1 MMQYSTEFCHTRHC
15 DRLRKELDNI
25 TTKNC
30 PEQENIEQV
39 ICCMPE
45 GTEPQD
51 CTEEKTTFTLTEFKE
66 LVHSA
71 QKGDREAINVLCTA
85 FKPLIYK
92 EAYRYE
98 VREALGE
105 DAVNTAWLI
114 FLEQIKKYDGR
125 DFGHLP
131 GLLQYHVHYGLL
143 HKFTRGKSVKDCY
156 YLDAE
161 EEGDETQI
169 AEKFDAIAQ
178 MEDNQAMQLAFKRL
192 TDKQRNIINAM
203 QEPDMTIKKYS
214 EEHKIS
220 YKTAYLH
227 LHRGLDNLK
236 RMIA

>member
-1 MMQYSTEFCHTRHC
+1 MQYSTEFCHTRHC

-30 PEQENIEQV
+30 PEQENTEQV
-39 ICCMPE
+39 ICCVPE
-45 GTEPQD
+45 GTEPQN

-71 QKGDREAINVLCTA
+71 QKGDREAINVLCTT

-105 DAVNTAWLI
+105 DAINTAWLI
-114 FLEQIKKYDGR
+114 FLEQIKKYEGR

-131 GLLQYHVHYGLL
+131 GLLQYNVHYGLL

-161 EEGDETQI
+161 EEGDGMQI
-169 AEKFDAIAQ
+169 TEKFDAIAQ

>member
-1 MMQYSTEFCHTRHC
+1 M
-15 DRLRKELDNI
+15 
-25 TTKNC
+25 
-30 PEQENIEQV
+30 
-39 ICCMPE
+39 
-45 GTEPQD
+45 
-51 CTEEKTTFTLTEFKE
+51 
-66 LVHSA
+66 HSA

-161 EEGDETQI
+161 EEGDKLQI
-169 AEKFDAIAQ
+169 ADKNNVFEQTEVNQLFSAARLSKEQTDAVNELVLNELDHRLFCKKYACSSKT
-178 MEDNQAMQLAFKRL
+178 AFKHRANGL
-192 TDKQRNIINAM
+192 
-203 QEPDMTIKKYS
+203 KK
-214 EEHKIS
+214 
-220 YKTAYLH
+220 
-227 LHRGLDNLK
+227 LK
-236 RMIA
+236 SLLA

>member
-1 MMQYSTEFCHTRHC
+1 MQYSTEFCHTRHC

-30 PEQENIEQV
+30 PEQENTEQV
-39 ICCMPE
+39 ICCVPE
-45 GTEPQD
+45 GTEQTD
-51 CTEEKTTFTLTEFKE
+51 SSEEKTTFTLTEFKE

-114 FLEQIKKYDGR
+114 FLEQIKKYEGR

-131 GLLQYHVHYGLL
+131 GLLQYHIHFGLL
-143 HKFTRGKSVKDCY
+143 DKFTRGKSVKDCY

-161 EEGDETQI
+161 EEGEELQI
-169 AEKFDAIAQ
+169 ADKNNVFEQ
-178 MEDNQAMQLAFKRL
+178 TEVNQLFSAARLSKEQTNAVNELVLNDIDHRVFCKKYACSSKTAFKHRANGL
-192 TDKQRNIINAM
+192 
-203 QEPDMTIKKYS
+203 KK
-214 EEHKIS
+214 
-220 YKTAYLH
+220 
-227 LHRGLDNLK
+227 LK
-236 RMIA
+236 SLLA

>member
-1 MMQYSTEFCHTRHC
+1 MQYSTEFCHTRHC

-30 PEQENIEQV
+30 PEQENTEQV
-39 ICCMPE
+39 ICCVPE
-45 GTEPQD
+45 GTEPQN

-71 QKGDREAINVLCTA
+71 QKGDHEAINVLCAA

-161 EEGDETQI
+161 EEGDGMQI

>member
-1 MMQYSTEFCHTRHC
+1 MQYSTEFCHTRHC
-15 DRLRKELDNI
+15 DRHRKELDNI
-25 TTKNC
+25 TTKKC
-30 PEQENIEQV
+30 PEQENSEEI

-131 GLLQYHVHYGLL
+131 GLLQYHIHYGLL

-161 EEGDETQI
+161 EEGEETQI
-169 AEKFDAIAQ
+169 ADKDNVFERTEVNQLFSAAKLSKEQTDAVNELVLNELDHRLFCKKYACSSKT
-178 MEDNQAMQLAFKRL
+178 AFKHRANGL
-192 TDKQRNIINAM
+192 
-203 QEPDMTIKKYS
+203 KK
-214 EEHKIS
+214 
-220 YKTAYLH
+220 
-227 LHRGLDNLK
+227 LK
-236 RMIA
+236 SLLA

>member
-1 MMQYSTEFCHTRHC
+1 
-15 DRLRKELDNI
+15 
-25 TTKNC
+25 
-30 PEQENIEQV
+30 
-39 ICCMPE
+39 MPE

-71 QKGDREAINVLCTA
+71 QNGNREAINTLCNA

-161 EEGDETQI
+161 EEGEETQI

>member
-1 MMQYSTEFCHTRHC
+1 MQYSTEFCHTRHC

-30 PEQENIEQV
+30 PEQENTEQV
-39 ICCMPE
+39 ICCVPE

-114 FLEQIKKYDGR
+114 FLEQITKYEGR

-161 EEGDETQI
+161 EEGEETQI

>member
-1 MMQYSTEFCHTRHC
+1 MQYSTEFCHTRHC

-39 ICCMPE
+39 ICCVPE

-131 GLLQYHVHYGLL
+131 GLLQYHIHYGLL

-161 EEGDETQI
+161 EEGDGMQI

>member
-1 MMQYSTEFCHTRHC
+1 MQYSTEFCHMRSTNRH
-15 DRLRKELDNI
+15 RKELDNI

-30 PEQENIEQV
+30 PEQENSEEI
-39 ICCMPE
+39 ICCVPE

-71 QKGDREAINVLCTA
+71 QNGDREAINTLCNA

-105 DAVNTAWLI
+105 DSVNAAWLI

-161 EEGDETQI
+161 EEGEETQI
-169 AEKFDAIAQ
+169 ADKEDVFDRT
-178 MEDNQAMQLAFKRL
+178 EVNQLFSAAKLSIEQTNAVNELVLNDLDHRVFCKKYACSSKTAFK
-192 TDKQRNIINAM
+192 
-203 QEPDMTIKKYS
+203 
-214 EEHKIS
+214 
-220 YKTAYLH
+220 
-227 LHRGLDNLK
+227 HRANGLQKLK
-236 RMIA
+236 LLLA

>member
-1 MMQYSTEFCHTRHC
+1 MQYSTEFCHMRSTNRH
-15 DRLRKELDNI
+15 RKELNNI

-30 PEQENIEQV
+30 PEQENSEEI
-39 ICCMPE
+39 ICCVPE

-71 QKGDREAINVLCTA
+71 QNGDREAINTLCNA

-114 FLEQIKKYDGR
+114 FLEQIKKYEGR

-143 HKFTRGKSVKDCY
+143 HKATRGKSVKDCY

-161 EEGDETQI
+161 EEGDGMQI

-178 MEDNQAMQLAFKRL
+178 LEDNQAMQLAFKRL
-192 TDKQRNIINAM
+192 TDKQRNIIKAM

-227 LHRGLDNLK
+227 LHRGLNNLK

>member
-1 MMQYSTEFCHTRHC
+1 
-15 DRLRKELDNI
+15 
-25 TTKNC
+25 
-30 PEQENIEQV
+30 
-39 ICCMPE
+39 MPK

-71 QKGDREAINVLCTA
+71 QNGDREAINTLCNA

-105 DAVNTAWLI
+105 DSVNAAWLI
-114 FLEQIKKYDGR
+114 FLEQIKKYEDR

-161 EEGDETQI
+161 EEGEETQI
-169 AEKFDAIAQ
+169 AEVV
-178 MEDNQAMQLAFKRL
+178 
-192 TDKQRNIINAM
+192 
-203 QEPDMTIKKYS
+203 
-214 EEHKIS
+214 
-220 YKTAYLH
+220 
-227 LHRGLDNLK
+227 NLF
-236 RMIA
+236 

>member
-1 MMQYSTEFCHTRHC
+1 MQYSTEFCHTRSTNRH
-15 DRLRKELDNI
+15 RKELDNI
-25 TTKNC
+25 TTQNC
-30 PEQENIEQV
+30 PEQENTEQV
-39 ICCMPE
+39 ICCLPE

-161 EEGDETQI
+161 EEGDELQI
-169 AEKFDAIAQ
+169 ADKNNVFEQTEVNQLFSAARLSKEQTDAVNELVLNELDHRLFCKKYACSSKT
-178 MEDNQAMQLAFKRL
+178 AFK
-192 TDKQRNIINAM
+192 
-203 QEPDMTIKKYS
+203 
-214 EEHKIS
+214 
-220 YKTAYLH
+220 
-227 LHRGLDNLK
+227 HRANGLQKLK
-236 RMIA
+236 LLLA

>member
-1 MMQYSTEFCHTRHC
+1 MQYNTEFCYTRSTNRH
-15 DRLRKELDNI
+15 RKELDNI
-25 TTKNC
+25 TTQNC
-30 PEQENIEQV
+30 PEQETSEEI
-39 ICCMPE
+39 ICCVPE

-71 QKGDREAINVLCTA
+71 QKGDCEAINTLCNA

-105 DAVNTAWLI
+105 DSVNAAWLI
-114 FLEQIKKYDGR
+114 FLEQITKYEGR

-131 GLLQYHVHYGLL
+131 GLLQYHIHYGLL

-161 EEGDETQI
+161 EEGEETQI
-169 AEKFDAIAQ
+169 ADKEDVFDRT
-178 MEDNQAMQLAFKRL
+178 EVNQLFSAAKLSIEQTNAVNELVLNDLDHRVFCKKYACSSKTAFK
-192 TDKQRNIINAM
+192 
-203 QEPDMTIKKYS
+203 
-214 EEHKIS
+214 
-220 YKTAYLH
+220 
-227 LHRGLDNLK
+227 HRANGLQKLK
-236 RMIA
+236 LLLA

>member
-1 MMQYSTEFCHTRHC
+1 MQYSTEFCHTRHC

-30 PEQENIEQV
+30 PEQENTEQV
-39 ICCMPE
+39 ICCVPE
-45 GTEPQD
+45 GTEPQN

-131 GLLQYHVHYGLL
+131 GLLQYHIHYGLL

-161 EEGDETQI
+161 EEGDELQI
-169 AEKFDAIAQ
+169 ADKNNVFEQTEVNQLFSAARLSKEQTDAVNELVLNELDHRLFCKKYACSSKT
-178 MEDNQAMQLAFKRL
+178 AFK
-192 TDKQRNIINAM
+192 
-203 QEPDMTIKKYS
+203 
-214 EEHKIS
+214 
-220 YKTAYLH
+220 
-227 LHRGLDNLK
+227 HRANGLQKLK
-236 RMIA
+236 LLLA

>member
-1 MMQYSTEFCHTRHC
+1 
-15 DRLRKELDNI
+15 
-25 TTKNC
+25 
-30 PEQENIEQV
+30 
-39 ICCMPE
+39 MPE

-66 LVHSA
+66 LVRSA
-71 QKGDREAINVLCTA
+71 QNGDREAINTLCNA

-114 FLEQIKKYDGR
+114 FLEQIKKYKDR

-161 EEGDETQI
+161 EEGDGMQI
-169 AEKFDAIAQ
+169 ADKFDAIAQ
-178 MEDNQAMQLAFKRL
+178 MEDNQAMQFAFKRL

-227 LHRGLDNLK
+227 LHRGLNNLK

>member
-1 MMQYSTEFCHTRHC
+1 MQYSTEFCHTRHC

-30 PEQENIEQV
+30 PEQENTEQL
-39 ICCMPE
+39 ICCVPE

-161 EEGDETQI
+161 EEGEETQI
-169 AEKFDAIAQ
+169 ADK
-178 MEDNQAMQLAFKRL
+178 DNVFER
-192 TDKQRNIINAM
+192 T
-203 QEPDMTIKKYS
+203 
-214 EEHKIS
+214 
-220 YKTAYLH
+220 
-227 LHRGLDNLK
+227 
-236 RMIA
+236 

>member
-1 MMQYSTEFCHTRHC
+1 MQYSTEFCHTRHC

-30 PEQENIEQV
+30 PEQENTEQV
-39 ICCMPE
+39 ICCVPE

-131 GLLQYHVHYGLL
+131 GLLQYHIHYGLL

>member
-1 MMQYSTEFCHTRHC
+1 
-15 DRLRKELDNI
+15 
-25 TTKNC
+25 
-30 PEQENIEQV
+30 
-39 ICCMPE
+39 MPE

-161 EEGDETQI
+161 EEGVETQI
-169 AEKFDAIAQ
+169 ADKDNVFERTEVNQLFSAAKLSKEQTDAVNELVLNELDHRLFCKKYACSSKT
-178 MEDNQAMQLAFKRL
+178 AFK
-192 TDKQRNIINAM
+192 
-203 QEPDMTIKKYS
+203 
-214 EEHKIS
+214 
-220 YKTAYLH
+220 
-227 LHRGLDNLK
+227 HRANGLQKLK
-236 RMIA
+236 LLLA

>member
-1 MMQYSTEFCHTRHC
+1 MQYSTEFCHMRHC

-30 PEQENIEQV
+30 PEQKNTEQV
-39 ICCMPE
+39 ICCVPE
-45 GTEPQD
+45 GTEPQE

-161 EEGDETQI
+161 EEGEETQI

-192 TDKQRNIINAM
+192 TDKQRNIIIAM

>member
-1 MMQYSTEFCHTRHC
+1 MQYSTEFCHTRHC

-30 PEQENIEQV
+30 PEQENTEQL
-39 ICCMPE
+39 ICCVPE

-51 CTEEKTTFTLTEFKE
+51 YTEEKTTFTLTEFKE

-161 EEGDETQI
+161 EEGEGMQI
-169 AEKFDAIAQ
+169 AEKFDAISQ
-178 MEDNQAMQLAFKRL
+178 IEDNQAMQLAFKRL

>member
-1 MMQYSTEFCHTRHC
+1 
-15 DRLRKELDNI
+15 
-25 TTKNC
+25 
-30 PEQENIEQV
+30 
-39 ICCMPE
+39 MPE

-114 FLEQIKKYDGR
+114 FLEQINKYEGR

-131 GLLQYHVHYGLL
+131 GLLQYNVHYGLL

-161 EEGDETQI
+161 EEGEETQI
-169 AEKFDAIAQ
+169 ADKNNVFEQTEVNQLFSAARLSKEQTDAVNELVLNELDHRLFCKKYACSSKT
-178 MEDNQAMQLAFKRL
+178 AFKHRANGL
-192 TDKQRNIINAM
+192 
-203 QEPDMTIKKYS
+203 KK
-214 EEHKIS
+214 
-220 YKTAYLH
+220 
-227 LHRGLDNLK
+227 LK
-236 RMIA
+236 SLLA

>member
-1 MMQYSTEFCHTRHC
+1 MQYSTEFCHMRHC

-30 PEQENIEQV
+30 PEQENTEQV

-45 GTEPQD
+45 GTEPQE

-161 EEGDETQI
+161 EEGEETQI

>member
-1 MMQYSTEFCHTRHC
+1 MQYSTEFCHMRHC

-30 PEQENIEQV
+30 PEQENTEQV
-39 ICCMPE
+39 ICCVPE

-161 EEGDETQI
+161 EEGEGMQI
-169 AEKFDAIAQ
+169 ADKNNIFEQTEVNQLFSAARLSKEQTDAVNELVLNELDYRLFCKKYACSSKT
-178 MEDNQAMQLAFKRL
+178 AFKHRANGL
-192 TDKQRNIINAM
+192 
-203 QEPDMTIKKYS
+203 KK
-214 EEHKIS
+214 
-220 YKTAYLH
+220 
-227 LHRGLDNLK
+227 LK
-236 RMIA
+236 SLLA

>member
-15 DRLRKELDNI
+15 DRHRKELDNI

-30 PEQENIEQV
+30 PEQENTEQV

-45 GTEPQD
+45 GTEPQN

-105 DAVNTAWLI
+105 DAVNTAWVI
-114 FLEQIKKYDGR
+114 FLEQIKKYEGR

-131 GLLQYHVHYGLL
+131 GLLQYHIHYGLL

-161 EEGDETQI
+161 EEGEETQI
-169 AEKFDAIAQ
+169 ADKKNVFDR
-178 MEDNQAMQLAFKRL
+178 MEVNQLFSAARLSKEQTNAVNELVLNDLDHRVFCKKYACSSKTAFK
-192 TDKQRNIINAM
+192 
-203 QEPDMTIKKYS
+203 
-214 EEHKIS
+214 
-220 YKTAYLH
+220 
-227 LHRGLDNLK
+227 HRANGLQKLK
-236 RMIA
+236 LLLA

>member
-1 MMQYSTEFCHTRHC
+1 MQYSTEFCHTRHC

-30 PEQENIEQV
+30 PEQENTEQV
-39 ICCMPE
+39 ICCVPE
-45 GTEPQD
+45 GTEPQE

-114 FLEQIKKYDGR
+114 FLEQIKKYEGR

-161 EEGDETQI
+161 EEGEETQI

>member
-1 MMQYSTEFCHTRHC
+1 MQYSTEFCHTRHC

-30 PEQENIEQV
+30 PEQENTEQV
-39 ICCMPE
+39 ICCVPE

-71 QKGDREAINVLCTA
+71 QKGEREAINVLCTA

-131 GLLQYHVHYGLL
+131 DFCSTISITDFCISLHAGNLSRIAIIWTQRKKAKKRRLL
-143 HKFTRGKSVKDCY
+143 TR
-156 YLDAE
+156 
-161 EEGDETQI
+161 
-169 AEKFDAIAQ
+169 
-178 MEDNQAMQLAFKRL
+178 
-192 TDKQRNIINAM
+192 
-203 QEPDMTIKKYS
+203 
-214 EEHKIS
+214 
-220 YKTAYLH
+220 
-227 LHRGLDNLK
+227 
-236 RMIA
+236 RMILTS

>member
-1 MMQYSTEFCHTRHC
+1 MQYSTEFCHMRHC

-30 PEQENIEQV
+30 PEQENTEQV
-39 ICCMPE
+39 ICCVPE

>member
-1 MMQYSTEFCHTRHC
+1 MQYSTEFCHTRHC
-15 DRLRKELDNI
+15 DRHRKELNNI

-30 PEQENIEQV
+30 PEQENTEQV
-39 ICCMPE
+39 ICCVPE
-45 GTEPQD
+45 GTEPQE

-71 QKGDREAINVLCTA
+71 QKGDRKAINVLCTA

-161 EEGDETQI
+161 EEGEETQI